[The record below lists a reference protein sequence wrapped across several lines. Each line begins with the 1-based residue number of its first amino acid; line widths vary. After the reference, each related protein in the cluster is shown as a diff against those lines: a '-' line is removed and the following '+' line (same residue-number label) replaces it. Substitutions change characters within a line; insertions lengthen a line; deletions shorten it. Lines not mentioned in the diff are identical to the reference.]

1 MKLSFYGAAG
11 SVTGSCIIV
20 EHSLGKFMVDCGMFQ
35 GGKAL
40 RELNEN
46 PYPFNPAEIDF
57 LILTHAHID
66 HSGMIPK
73 LVKHGYKNPIYAT
86 KPTVDLCEIMLA
98 DSAHIQESDAEYDT
112 RKNKRKGLPPVEP
125 IYTMQDAEDAMKLFK
140 KTEYGVTFSP
150 FENIKLR
157 YNDSGHMLGSS
168 AVEVWVTEN
177 GKTEKIVFSGDLGNR
192 DKPLLKDPT
201 IITEADHLV
210 LESTYGGRNH
220 TYVDATAQFLD
231 IVRSTL
237 AVGGT
242 LVIPAFAVGRTQDIL
257 YVLNHFKENNLLGA
271 DNDVRVFVDSPLAV
285 KATQVFKEN
294 YYVLDEES
302 QQLIQS
308 GDDPLVFKNLNF
320 SVTTD
325 DSRALNTDEG
335 SKIIISASGMC
346 DAGRIRHHIKHNAY
360 KENCTILFVGYQA
373 EGSLGR
379 LLLDGEKDIK
389 LFGERIAVKARI
401 AQIDYFSGHADH
413 NMLVEWA
420 GHFKNLKNVILVH
433 GEDDSL
439 NALKKG
445 LEETNGQNVHIAQYL
460 STIDLSTQGEL
471 TTLDAGK
478 PIGVFEGSSEQESQ
492 KETAPQTESSPR
504 IVFKGQKM
512 PKQEEYISSLAS
524 MAQDIANRLK
534 DKENLLK
541 ANSFDKIKLFLE
553 CVNDIL
559 SQE

>member
-11 SVTGSCIIV
+11 SVTGSCIVV
-20 EHSLGKFMVDCGMFQ
+20 EHELGRFMVDCGMFQ

-40 RELNEN
+40 RELNEKEF
-46 PYPFNPAEIDF
+46 PFSPADIDF
-57 LILTHAHID
+57 VILTHAHID

-125 IYTMQDAEDAMKLFK
+125 IYDMQDAEDAMKLFK

-168 AVEVWVTEN
+168 AVEVWVTEK
-177 GKTEKIVFSGDLGNR
+177 GKTEKIVFSGDLGNK

-201 IITEADHLV
+201 IITEADYLV

-237 AVGGT
+237 SVGGT

-257 YVLNHFKENNLLGA
+257 YVINHFKENNLLGA
-271 DNDVRVFVDSPLAV
+271 HNDVRVFVDSPLAV

-302 QQLIQS
+302 QELIQS
-308 GDDPLVFKNLNF
+308 GDDPLVFENLNF

-335 SKIIISASGMC
+335 TKIIISASGMC

-401 AQIDYFSGHADH
+401 EQIDYFSGHADH

-420 GHFKNLKNVILVH
+420 GHFKNLKGVILVH
-433 GEDDSL
+433 GEEPGL
-439 NALKKG
+439 TALKEG
-445 LEETNGQNVHIAQYL
+445 LETINGQRVHIPQYL
-460 STIDLSTQGEL
+460 STIDLGAGEEIK
-471 TTLDAGK
+471 TLDEGT
-478 PIGVFEGSSEQESQ
+478 PIGVFETAKDDAGNAPSQ
-492 KETAPQTESSPR
+492 TQSTAR
-504 IVFKGQKM
+504 IVYKGQKM
-512 PKQEEYISSLAS
+512 PKQEEYISTLAS
-524 MAQDIANRLK
+524 MAQNIADRLK

-541 ANSFDKIKLFLE
+541 ENSFDKIKLFLE
-553 CVNDIL
+553 CINDIL
-559 SQE
+559 SVE

>member
-11 SVTGSCIIV
+11 AVTGSCIMV
-20 EHSLGKFMVDCGMFQ
+20 EHEKGRFMVDCGMFQ

-40 RELNEN
+40 RELNEKDF
-46 PYPFNPAEIDF
+46 PFSPGDIDF
-57 LILTHAHID
+57 VILTHAHID
-66 HSGMIPK
+66 HSGLIPK

-112 RKNKRKGLPPVEP
+112 RKNKRKGLPAVEP
-125 IYTMQDAEDAMKLFK
+125 IYDMQDAEAAMKLFK
-140 KTEYGVTFSP
+140 KTEYGQMLSP
-150 FENIKLR
+150 FENITMR

-177 GKTEKIVFSGDLGNR
+177 GKTEKIVFSGDLGNK
-192 DKPLLKDPT
+192 DKPLLSDPT
-201 IITEADHLV
+201 IITEADYLV

-220 TYVDATAQFLD
+220 TYVDATEQFLD

-237 AVGGT
+237 AAGGT

-257 YVLNHFKENNLLGA
+257 YVINHFKENNLLGA
-271 DNDVRVFVDSPLAV
+271 HNDVRVFVDSPLAV
-285 KATQVFKEN
+285 KATEVFKKN

-302 QQLIQS
+302 QELISS
-308 GDDPLVFKNLNF
+308 GDDPLVFENLNF
-320 SVTTD
+320 SVSTD

-335 SKIIISASGMC
+335 TKIIISASGMC

-379 LLLDGEKDIK
+379 LLLDGAKDIK

-420 GHFKNLKNVILVH
+420 GHFKNLKGVILVH
-433 GEDDSL
+433 GEEESL
-439 NALKKG
+439 NALKAG
-445 LEETNGQNVHIAQYL
+445 LEETNGQKVYIPQYL
-460 STIDLSTQGEL
+460 SSIDLGSEDAVI
-471 TTLDAGK
+471 TTEEGK
-478 PIGVFEGSSEQESQ
+478 PIGVFETSSGE
-492 KETAPQTESSPR
+492 ETQSTAR
-504 IVFKGQKM
+504 IVYKGQKM
-512 PKQEEYISSLAS
+512 PKQEEYISTLAK
-524 MAQDIANRLK
+524 MAQDIADRLK

-541 ANSFDKIKLFLE
+541 ENSFDKIKLFLE

>member
-20 EHSLGKFMVDCGMFQ
+20 EHELGRFMVDCGMFQ

-40 RELNEN
+40 RELNEKEF
-46 PYPFNPAEIDF
+46 PFSPADIDF
-57 LILTHAHID
+57 VILTHAHID
-66 HSGMIPK
+66 HSGMLPK

-125 IYTMQDAEDAMKLFK
+125 IYNMQDAEDTMKLFK
-140 KTEYGVTFSP
+140 KTEYGVTFSA

-168 AVEVWVTEN
+168 AVEVWVTEKGN
-177 GKTEKIVFSGDLGNR
+177 TEKIVFSGDLGNK

-201 IITEADHLV
+201 IITEADYLV

-237 AVGGT
+237 AAGGT

-257 YVLNHFKENNLLGA
+257 YVINHFKENDLLGA
-271 DNDVRVFVDSPLAV
+271 YNDVRVFVDSPLAV

-294 YYVLDEES
+294 YYVLDSET

-308 GDDPLVFKNLNF
+308 GDDPLVFENLNF
-320 SVTTD
+320 SVSTD
-325 DSRALNTDEG
+325 DSKALNTDEG

-346 DAGRIRHHIKHNAY
+346 DAGRIRHHIKHNVY

-433 GEDDSL
+433 GEEEGL
-439 NALKKG
+439 NALKEG
-445 LEETNGQNVHIAQYL
+445 LETTNGQSVYIPQYL
-460 STIDLSTQGEL
+460 STIDLGTGEDIR
-471 TTLDAGK
+471 TVDEGT
-478 PIGVFEGSSEQESQ
+478 PIGVFENGEEAPSQ
-492 KETAPQTESSPR
+492 PAAETQSGPK

-512 PKQEEYISSLAS
+512 PKQEEYISSLAQ
-524 MAQDIANRLK
+524 MAQGIADRLK

-541 ANSFDKIKLFLE
+541 ENSFDKIKLFLE
-553 CVNDIL
+553 TVNDIL